1 MTFKTQQIARA
12 LLAGVAISVA
22 GVPAFA
28 DALSS
33 TFSFRIVET
42 NDGGEEQLIERGT
55 VRPGEVIQYQLQH
68 ENTTA
73 DALAGIVIAAPV
85 PEGVTLTLGAQSTS
99 IKAVFEVQADLDPE
113 NDGLEWST
121 PVSYT
126 HLTLPTICSV

>member
-42 NDGGEEQLIERGT
+42 NDGG
-55 VRPGEVIQYQLQH
+55 
-68 ENTTA
+68 
-73 DALAGIVIAAPV
+73 
-85 PEGVTLTLGAQSTS
+85 
-99 IKAVFEVQADLDPE
+99 
-113 NDGLEWST
+113 
-121 PVSYT
+121 
-126 HLTLPTICSV
+126 